1 MEVLITIGIIGVVAA
16 ITIPVLMQ
24 NTNSKKFTTQF
35 KKSLSTLNQA
45 AINAQAQYDMN
56 YSLLDDASSDSSCE
70 TDTLAANNKTMCGLF
85 NNTLSGHTY
94 QGVYGSIGGA
104 NSTGKY
110 SYTTKSS
117 IDPSGFLIYALADGS
132 MIGFNPDARN
142 CSLGVGNVLNSSML
156 AKTPT
161 NSDATGLANCLGFID
176 VNGVNPPN
184 REVTCADGTTELN
197 PSSLCEIKSTGTS
210 VGDVYPI
217 VFHDGTVE
225 PATNAA
231 MSALL
236 GGKSK
241 SSNGTSDSTSSSTSS
256 APRTVNIDGVEYK
269 YINGRWYQDDGNG
282 NFVYDKNF
290 NINYTKT
297 EDGYEVVDGQ
307 TTFKYDNAL
316 NWIGV
321 TYKGQWYDNKN
332 GNLVRDDGNGNLV
345 NTSGQT
351 YTKTADGYEFKQW
364 DGSIVKYDNALNWIG
379 TTYKG
384 QWYDNKNGHLVRD
397 DGNGNLVTNYG
408 STFTKT
414 SDGYEESDVTYTY
427 KYDNNLSRLGVISK
441 SDGLWYD
448 DRKGMGYVRNDGSGN
463 LVGPYGST
471 YIKRSDG
478 LYESSNGSVYDENGI
493 AVVEYMDW

>member
-1 MEVLITIGIIGVVAA
+1 MQRNKKAFTIVEVLITIGIIGVVAA

-94 QGVYGSIGGA
+94 QGVYGSIGGT

-236 GGKSK
+236 GEVGKGSGEAATGQEEQQTPK
-241 SSNGTSDSTSSSTSS
+241 YDLSTPEGRKRADVDNMENIANAFKKAFIDNELPMDNSIDSVQFTVYGKDNGGDTKLSINTKYSGGSIYDAIQSGLPEIIKNSGVDLDNIKVNSSDDKWKYGYTINYDRKTNTLSIWARGKNDNSSNGIYWF
-256 APRTVNIDGVEYK
+256 R
-269 YINGRWYQDDGNG
+269 
-282 NFVYDKNF
+282 
-290 NINYTKT
+290 
-297 EDGYEVVDGQ
+297 Q
-307 TTFKYDNAL
+307 TDIT
-316 NWIGV
+316 
-321 TYKGQWYDNKN
+321 
-332 GNLVRDDGNGNLV
+332 
-345 NTSGQT
+345 
-351 YTKTADGYEFKQW
+351 
-364 DGSIVKYDNALNWIG
+364 
-379 TTYKG
+379 
-384 QWYDNKNGHLVRD
+384 
-397 DGNGNLVTNYG
+397 
-408 STFTKT
+408 
-414 SDGYEESDVTYTY
+414 ESD
-427 KYDNNLSRLGVISK
+427 RQ
-441 SDGLWYD
+441 
-448 DRKGMGYVRNDGSGN
+448 
-463 LVGPYGST
+463 
-471 YIKRSDG
+471 
-478 LYESSNGSVYDENGI
+478 
-493 AVVEYMDW
+493 